1 MDFGFVNYIQTYKN
15 VNTATFCSKCI
26 DKYTKCVIISTWEVI
41 KTFDDRLKNLRN
53 AKGVKQADVAK
64 ALGIGKSA
72 YSNYEKDLREPNAVI
87 LKAMSQ
93 YFGVTIDYLLDCHT
107 DFATSDAERKH
118 IKKYRV
124 LDEHGKKMVDFVTD
138 TEYERMCEQKN
149 TDTHSDYTQSIA
161 AGEGSQGFKK
171 TKVVGKFADQVAEI
185 EETAEDDPERPLSI
199 CRK

>member
-1 MDFGFVNYIQTYKN
+1 M
-15 VNTATFCSKCI
+15 
-26 DKYTKCVIISTWEVI
+26 
-41 KTFDDRLKNLRN
+41 
-53 AKGVKQADVAK
+53 
-64 ALGIGKSA
+64 A
-72 YSNYEKDLREPNAVI
+72 YSKIKELRENHGLTQLQVAEKLNIPLSTYRSYETGVREPGVYI
-87 LKAMSQ
+87 LITLSEL
-93 YFGVTIDYLLDCHT
+93 YGVTTDYLLDHKPKLT
-107 DFATSDAERKH
+107 TLSFPEIKH
-118 IKKYRV
+118 IKKYRA

>member
-1 MDFGFVNYIQTYKN
+1 M
-15 VNTATFCSKCI
+15 
-26 DKYTKCVIISTWEVI
+26 
-41 KTFDDRLKNLRN
+41 
-53 AKGVKQADVAK
+53 
-64 ALGIGKSA
+64 
-72 YSNYEKDLREPNAVI
+72 I

-185 EETAEDDPERPLSI
+185 EETSEDDPERPLSI

>member
-1 MDFGFVNYIQTYKN
+1 M
-15 VNTATFCSKCI
+15 
-26 DKYTKCVIISTWEVI
+26 I

-171 TKVVGKFADQVAEI
+171 TKVVGKFADRISKI